1 MTISSSC
8 TSWSPIL
15 LKSGVRVEHS
25 KADST
30 LSIASSPPEARAMVP
45 AVAQQWLL
53 AMHLHASLTFWYG
66 LVILMFFPLFLL
78 PYHHLL
84 HELAHELAPVTP
96 RFGGFVLCCCV
107 LFCVGGFAFGSGV
120 WLFSGDFVTAY
131 WTVLRSFTSS
141 LLRPSISRR
150 PCVCAN

>member
-1 MTISSSC
+1 
-8 TSWSPIL
+8 
-15 LKSGVRVEHS
+15 
-25 KADST
+25 
-30 LSIASSPPEARAMVP
+30 
-45 AVAQQWLL
+45 
-53 AMHLHASLTFWYG
+53 MHLHASLTFWYG

-107 LFCVGGFAFGSGV
+107 CFVLVGLLLVLVFGF
-120 WLFSGDFVTAY
+120 FSGDFVTAY